1 MNKTQALQYI
11 TNAMSLRTPQE
22 KSLVLFA
29 DYLDSSAGMKVL
41 ARMKR
46 EHRGNV
52 NNIEVMTKEYSQ
64 TVPELCQFQA
74 FERTF
79 PSYTL
84 ALATGVGKTRLM
96 GAFVVYLY
104 LVYEIQHFMLVA
116 PGNTIYRK
124 LVEDFSKANNPKYVF
139 RGIKEININTTR
151 IITKDN
157 YQQNQATASLFGNQ
171 VQINIF
177 NVQQFAQKD
186 IEQEKGITKGSEIFG
201 EEDGKILSYFDYL
214 FSLDVLVIL
223 LDESHHYHADA
234 AMGSLDRIDPLF
246 GLEFTATPYIATTI
260 TKKNMNPVLK
270 KNIFYTY
277 NLGDAI
283 QSGYVKDPWV
293 GTEADVDFSQWDPDS
308 IDTDV
313 RKLQL
318 AAFFHE
324 RAKVALKE
332 YALEYNKPEVKP
344 VMLVVAKDIAHA
356 KSLRARIDSDVFGS

>member
-1 MNKTQALQYI
+1 MMNRDQALQYI
-11 TNAMSLRTPQE
+11 INAMSLRTPQE

-29 DYLDSSAGMKVL
+29 DYLESSAGRKVL

-46 EHRGNV
+46 ENRGNV
-52 NNIEVMTKEYSQ
+52 NDIEVMTKEYSQ
-64 TVPELCQFQA
+64 AVPELCQFQA

-79 PSYTL
+79 PAYTF

-96 GAFVVYLY
+96 GAFVAYLY

-186 IEQEKGITKGSEIFG
+186 SEQEKGITKFSE
-201 EEDGKILSYFDYL
+201 
-214 FSLDVLVIL
+214 
-223 LDESHHYHADA
+223 
-234 AMGSLDRIDPLF
+234 
-246 GLEFTATPYIATTI
+246 T
-260 TKKNMNPVLK
+260 
-270 KNIFYTY
+270 
-277 NLGDAI
+277 LG
-283 QSGYVKDPWV
+283 
-293 GTEADVDFSQWDPDS
+293 
-308 IDTDV
+308 
-313 RKLQL
+313 
-318 AAFFHE
+318 
-324 RAKVALKE
+324 
-332 YALEYNKPEVKP
+332 
-344 VMLVVAKDIAHA
+344 
-356 KSLRARIDSDVFGS
+356 